1 MGFIGFKVLTFKVV
15 LYVAAS
21 EGFRG
26 LVIVLDVIG
35 AQALASVMN
44 IDVIVGDEEIALPAL
59 RTLGGKLGDT
69 ALGCGGAGLLG
80 FCGASG
86 CDNQN
91 EKEQPD
97 RKKKLERGKY
107 PGMRV
112 AIHAEKSKDRISWI
126 A

>member
-1 MGFIGFKVLTFKVV
+1 MGFIGFKVLIFEVV

-26 LVIVLDVIG
+26 LVIVLNVIG

-69 ALGCGGAGLLG
+69 ALGRGRAGLLG
-80 FCGASG
+80 LCGASV
-86 CDNQN
+86 CENQN

-112 AIHAEKSKDRISWI
+112 AIHAENSKDRISWI

>member
-69 ALGCGGAGLLG
+69 AFGRGRAGLLG
-80 FCGASG
+80 LCGASG